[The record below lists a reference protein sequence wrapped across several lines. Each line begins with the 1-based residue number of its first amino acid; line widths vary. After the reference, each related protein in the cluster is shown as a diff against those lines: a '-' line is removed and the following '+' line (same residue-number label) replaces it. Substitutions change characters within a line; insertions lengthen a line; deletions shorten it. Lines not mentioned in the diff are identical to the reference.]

1 MVRLSLISLTC
12 LSSIA
17 SASWYDELE
26 VDWNMNANQNAA
38 NSLEYSIPAWPA
50 GHTHNPSPQNW
61 RFPFYSFFL
70 DRFVNGDPTNDN
82 ANGTSWEHDLTGTQ
96 LRHGGDIKG
105 LESTLDYLHGL
116 GIRGIYIAG
125 NNLINLPWSSDQ
137 YSPLDHT
144 ILDHHLGTIQQYR
157 EVIQAVHAKGMYVI
171 FDNTMSSMS
180 DLFAF
185 KDYANS
191 STPFSWTEHDMYYKT
206 RSVYRDY
213 IHDNTFVEHCPYP
226 YPRFYDQG
234 GNLID
239 DNNTQAMVGCM
250 ETSDFDQFG
259 DIGAF
264 GIYPEWQ
271 KQLSKF
277 NGVQDRLR
285 EWRPEVLDKISHF
298 SCMVIQGLDI
308 DGWRMDKAMQIT
320 VDPLGNFSN
329 SQRECAKAVGK
340 NNFFMVGEIVNGNQ
354 DGAVY
359 IGRGKTSTQ
368 VVENLTDAVISNNTG
383 FIREDGHQ
391 GLDAAAFHYSTYRAL
406 MRFLGLDGNLL
417 AANDAPV
424 DFADQW
430 TFFLATNDFWNA
442 NTGEFDP
449 RHMYGASNQDV
460 LRWPGL
466 SNGTERQLLADF
478 VTTLVMPGI
487 PLVNWGEEQAFY
499 TLDSTAS
506 NYVFG
511 RQPITSAQA
520 WQLHGCYKVGDTNLN
535 NAPFNSSL
543 TSCQDDSVSLDHRD
557 PSHPVYG
564 VLKEM
569 FELRTRYP
577 VLNDGWTLRQ
587 LSKNVFS
594 YTLPGSFGVA
604 TETGLYSVLRG
615 RMENVQDFS
624 NEGMFGNQGVWLLYT
639 NYNGSTT
646 YTADCAGPDAIIAPY
661 GPNITVKNLFY
672 PFDEWALGTSAVQ
685 LGIEGSH
692 DMNGCLPQINMTHYG
707 WKAFVPVGNWTAPS
721 PVITKFSPGH
731 DARILSNT
739 SANQPSSVDI
749 EVRFSSLMDCQ
760 SFQNALSVNSS
771 TESGQQ
777 ASISSGSVECLT
789 IDPEYEAYYYGPSPS
804 VWKAS
809 LTLNNVYDGIHIVNI
824 NNVTNSEKDMSTNSV
839 DHFMFRI
846 GQADNPMVWPK
857 SANYSSTL
865 LYLDSTRKR
874 DTSITETGLLVNHKA
889 AGADK
894 WRYSMSFGGV
904 WSDWMTYVPGNASLP
919 SQTWT
924 GTKLQT
930 WDGHH
935 VQVQYWSAM
944 AGSSDHMIEGD
955 LAGSTGPER
964 RFPHLFIHGSY
975 NQYGFDSGIPNKMY
989 QMDNGTWA
997 YDFMAEWPNQF
1008 QVNVWG
1014 MTPDGKPDIS
1024 YAFGDVDNDTVLDRI
1039 APTSLQELVT
1049 NITNLGPQTPYLSWR
1064 ILFNDADLRYYLVPA
1079 GNRYYQLGLWALFL
1093 LLPLVSA
1100 IAGVFLYMRAFYGV
1114 KFNQIG
1120 LAEKRSV
1127 LPVAVR
1133 KAFHMDEK
1141 KGEAATPRALSPMMN
1156 DSASNSGSIIR
1167 DDFTTGA
1174 IVEKTRRTVL
1184 IGTMEYDI
1192 SDWNI
1197 KIKIGGLGVMA
1208 QLMGKNLQHQDLVW
1222 VVPCAG
1228 GIDYPVDTP
1237 GLPIDVTILGRTYEV
1252 QVQYHKLD
1260 NITYM
1265 LLDAPVFRRQTS
1277 KEPYPAR
1284 MDDLDSAIYYSAWNQ
1299 CIAEAMRRF
1308 PIDLYHI
1315 NDYHGTVAPL
1325 YLLPDTVPCCL
1336 SLHNAEFQGLW
1347 PMRNPREVEEICS
1360 VFNLTESVVQ
1370 RYVQFGEVFN
1380 LLHAGASILRI
1391 HQKGFGAVGVSKKYG
1406 KRSWARY
1413 PIFWGLKRIGALP
1426 NPDPSDVAEWDKKLA
1441 NPNDIQIDQV
1451 FESARA
1457 GLKRQAQEWAN
1468 LEQRADADL
1477 FVFVGRWSMQKGIDL
1492 IADVFP
1498 AVLEQFPHTQLI
1510 AIGPC
1515 IDLYGKFAALKLEK
1529 MMLKYPGR
1537 VYSKPEFTALPPFIF
1552 SGAEFALIPSRDEP
1566 FGLVAVEFGRKG
1578 ALGVGS
1584 RVGGLGQMPG
1594 WWYTIES
1601 TTTKHQM
1608 HQFKMAIA
1616 GALKSDYNTRATMRA
1631 RSAKQRFPVAQWK
1644 EDLEILQSASIK
1656 IHKKRMEHITA
1667 KRMGLDTGSAVSS
1680 GWNTPSMPGWMTPR
1694 SGWGTPTGA
1703 STPRGYATPVS
1714 SRPGTRSSSP
1724 VRSGATTPVHPR
1736 NEAYSLGMRTG
1747 PGHKGGNSPPRT
1759 ARSLRGLTS
1768 ESRSSSHTRRT
1779 SYEEEERS
1787 RKRLSSIEDEEEI
1800 SAERAE
1806 EAKRRSR
1813 MGALTQDFNFD
1824 LRDGTRSREPSAP
1837 SRTAANPYVP
1847 SAQSLGG
1854 PSTPSPRNFSFLAN
1868 PHSPIPEETPSGYAT
1883 PSGYQTPLSTE
1894 QVMDEKENQQPQD
1907 LMPFFTDPTG
1917 LYYKTFEKKLE
1928 TLDGK
1933 TSESQLCIEE
1943 YLAKSEKQWFS
1954 RLHIAKMSRNN
1965 TPGVSKAGTPA
1976 GSIYEGTDNE
1986 EPMSQ
1991 FLLPSNYKPPTGIR
2005 RIMMYKIGDWPL
2017 YSLLLALGQIL
2028 AANSYQITLLT
2039 GQLGESATQ
2048 LYVIASIYLVTTLVW
2063 WYLFRRVALRWAMA
2077 LPFLFYGL
2085 GFFLLAFA
2093 PYSASVSTRGWVQH
2107 VATAMYAI
2115 ASSAG
2120 SLYFSQNF
2128 GSTGSAPVKDWAFR
2142 ACAIQGTQQLYTVAL
2157 WAWGDKLTASAAA
2170 GSTQN
2175 LGSTLTG
2182 LGIPIALF
2190 LWVVGAVLFKG
2201 LPDYYR
2207 QTPGA
2212 TPDFYTAILR
2222 RKVVLWFWIAVFLQ
2236 NIFLSAPYGRN
2247 WSYLFAS
2254 KHAPGWAIVLL
2265 VLLFFVV
2272 FWAAILW
2279 YFALLSNTHSWFM
2292 PLFAVGLGAPRWC
2305 QIWWATSNIGTY
2317 LPWAGSPLASAVLG
2331 RSLWLYLGLLDTVQ
2345 NVGIGML
2352 LLQTM
2357 VRSHLSY
2364 AMTVGQVVG
2373 SIATI
2378 IARADGL
2385 NSVGPGPTFPSI
2397 AGNLD
2402 GLWNAWFWICLIAQ
2416 LIIPVGYFVVFRKE
2430 QLSKP

>member
-1 MVRLSLISLTC
+1 MARLCLLTLAC

-17 SASWYDELE
+17 SASWYDEAE
-26 VDWNMNANQNAA
+26 ADWNLNANQNAA
-38 NSLEYSIPAWPA
+38 NPLEYSIPDWPG
-50 GHTHNPSPQNW
+50 GHTYNPSPKNW
-61 RFPFYSFFL
+61 RVPFYSFLL

-82 ANGTSWEHDLTGTQ
+82 ANGTSWEHDITGTQ

-105 LESTLDYLHGL
+105 LESSLDYLHGL
-116 GIRGIYIAG
+116 GVRGLYIVG
-125 NNLINLPWSSDQ
+125 NNLLNLPWGADQ
-137 YSPLDHT
+137 FSPLDHT

-157 EVIQAVHAKGMYVI
+157 DAIQAVHDKGMYVI
-171 FDNTMSSMS
+171 FDHTMATMS

-185 KDYANS
+185 QGYPNS
-191 STPFSWTEHDMYYKT
+191 STPFSFTEHHMDYKT
-206 RSVYRDY
+206 NLIYRDY
-213 IHDNTFVEHCPYP
+213 VHGNTFLEECPYD

-234 GNLID
+234 ANLIND
-239 DNNTQAMVGCM
+239 ENTTQMVGCM
-250 ETSDFDQFG
+250 DSEWDQFG
-259 DIGAF
+259 EVGAF
-264 GIYPEWQ
+264 GTYPEWQ

-285 EWRPEVLDKISHF
+285 EWRPDVLDKINHF
-298 SCMVIQGLDI
+298 SCMMIQGLDI

-320 VDPLGNFSN
+320 VDPLGNFSH
-329 SQRECAKAVGK
+329 SQRECAKALGK
-340 NNFFMVGEIVNGNQ
+340 ENFFIVGEIVNGNM

-359 IGRGKTSTQ
+359 IGRGKTNDMT
-368 VVENLTDAVISNNTG
+368 ETNLTNAVVSNNTG
-383 FIREDGHQ
+383 YIRDTGYS
-391 GLDAAAFHYSTYRAL
+391 GLDGGAFHYSTYRAL

-417 AANDAPV
+417 AAHDAPV
-424 DFADQW
+424 NFADQW
-430 TFFLATNDFWNA
+430 SVFMTSNDMINA

-460 LRWPGL
+460 LKWPGL
-466 SNGTERQLLADF
+466 TNGTERQLLADF
-478 VTTLVMPGI
+478 IVTLLMPGI
-487 PLVNWGEEQAFY
+487 PMVSWGEEQAFY

-511 RQPITSAQA
+511 RQPMSSAQA
-520 WQLHGCYKVGDTNLN
+520 WQAHGCYKVGDSNLN
-535 NAPFNSSL
+535 EWPVNSSL
-543 TSCQDDSVSLDHRD
+543 TACQDDNVSLDHRD
-557 PSHPVYG
+557 SSHPVYG

-569 FELRTRYP
+569 YEMRQRYP
-577 VLNDGWTLRQ
+577 VLNDGWGVRELSRQ
-587 LSKNVFS
+587 AFN
-594 YTLPGSFGVA
+594 YTLPGSFGVP
-604 TETGLYSVLRG
+604 TETGLYSVFRST
-615 RMENVQDFS
+615 MEGVQDLTD
-624 NEGMFGNQGVWLLYT
+624 EGMFGNQGVWLLYT
-639 NYNGSTT
+639 NFNESTT
-646 YTADCAGPDAIIAPY
+646 YYSDCAGPDATIAPF
-661 GPNITVKNLFY
+661 GANVTVKNLFY
-672 PFDEWALGTSAVQ
+672 PFDEWTLTASAVQ

-692 DMNGCLPQINMTHYG
+692 DMNGCLPQLNMTHYG
-707 WKAFVPVGNWTAPS
+707 WKAFVPINKWIAPS
-721 PVITKFSPGH
+721 PVITKFLPGH

-739 SANQPSSVDI
+739 TADQPSSVEV
-749 EVRFSSLMDCQ
+749 EVRFSAEMDCQ
-760 SFQNALSVNSS
+760 SFQNAFTVNST

-777 ASISSGSVECLT
+777 AHFDSSNVECLT
-789 IDPEYEAYYYGPSPS
+789 IDPQYEAYYYGPSPS
-804 VWKAS
+804 IWRAR
-809 LTLNNVYDGIHIVNI
+809 LTLDNVYDGVHMVNL
-824 NNVTNSEKDMSTNSV
+824 NNVSSSAGNTSTNSI

-846 GQADNPMVWPK
+846 GQAENPIVFPK
-857 SANYSSTL
+857 SANYSSSL
-865 LYLDSTRKR
+865 LFKGTTTKR
-874 DTSITETGLLVNHKA
+874 DASITESGLYVNHKA
-889 AGADK
+889 AGADM

-904 WSDWMTYVPGNASLP
+904 WSDWMRYTPGNATLP

-924 GTKLQT
+924 GTKRQT
-930 WDGHH
+930 WDGEH
-935 VQVQYWSAM
+935 VQVQYWSSA
-944 AGSSDHMIEGD
+944 AGSSDHLIEGD
-955 LAGSTGPER
+955 LAGSSGPER

-975 NQYGFDSGIPNKMY
+975 NQYGFDSGIHNEMH
-989 QMDNGTWA
+989 QLDNGTWA
-997 YDFMAEWPNQF
+997 YDFMSEWPTQF

-1014 MTPDGKPDIS
+1014 MAPDGKPDIS

-1039 APTSLQELVT
+1039 SPTSLQMLVT
-1049 NITNLGPQTPYLSWR
+1049 NITNNGPQSPFLAWR
-1064 ILFNDADLRYYLVPA
+1064 ILLNDGDLRYYLVPV
-1079 GNRYYQLGLWALFL
+1079 GSRYVQLALWL
-1093 LLPLVSA
+1093 LLLFIPLLTA
-1100 IAGVFLYMRAFYGV
+1100 IAGVWLYMRAFYGV

-1120 LAEKRSV
+1120 LAEKKSIIPMGMKNV
-1127 LPVAVR
+1127 
-1133 KAFHMDEK
+1133 FHMNEK
-1141 KGEAATPRALSPMMN
+1141 HSDAEMPRALSPMMN
-1156 DSASNSGSIIR
+1156 DSSSHTGSVIQDEFTSGAFIE
-1167 DDFTTGA
+1167 G
-1174 IVEKTRRTVL
+1174 KRRTVL

-1265 LLDAPVFRRQTS
+1265 LLDAPVFRRQTA

-1308 PIDLYHI
+1308 PVDLYHI

-1360 VFNLTESVVQ
+1360 VFNLAESVVQ

-1413 PIFWGLKRIGALP
+1413 PIFWGLKKIGALP

-1441 NPNDIQIDQV
+1441 DPNSIQIDQV

-1457 GLKRQAQEWAN
+1457 GLKRQAQEWAG

-1477 FVFVGRWSMQKGIDL
+1477 FVFVGRWSMQKGVDL

-1510 AIGPC
+1510 AIGPV
-1515 IDLYGKFAALKLEK
+1515 IDLYGKFAALKLDK
-1529 MMLKYPGR
+1529 MMAKYPGR

-1644 EDLEILQSASIK
+1644 EDLEILQTASIK

-1667 KRMGLDTGSAVSS
+1667 RRMGLDTGSAMSS
-1680 GWNTPSMPGWMTPR
+1680 GWNTPNLPGWMTPKSGR
-1694 SGWGTPTGA
+1694 ATPTGGSTPRGWGTPA
-1703 STPRGYATPVS
+1703 SS
-1714 SRPGTRSSSP
+1714 LPGTRSSSP
-1724 VRSGATTPVHPR
+1724 VRSGATTPTAVSR
-1736 NEAYSLGMRTG
+1736 NGSFSLGVRQG
-1747 PGHKGGNSPPRT
+1747 PGHIGGTSPPQT
-1759 ARSLRGLTS
+1759 ARSLRSNGS
-1768 ESRSSSHTRRT
+1768 DARSSSTTRRT
-1779 SYEEEERS
+1779 SYEEEERA
-1787 RKRLSSIEDEEEI
+1787 RKRLSSIEDEEEHI

-1806 EAKRRSR
+1806 EAKRRSK
-1813 MGALTQDFNFD
+1813 MGALTQDFNFE
-1824 LRDGTRSREPSAP
+1824 LRDGTRSREPAAP
-1837 SRTAANPYVP
+1837 GRSAANPYVP
-1847 SAQSLGG
+1847 SAQSLSAG
-1854 PSTPSPRNFSFLAN
+1854 PAPSPRNFSFLAN
-1868 PHSPIPEETPSGYAT
+1868 PHAPVHEEV

-1894 QVMDEKENQQPQD
+1894 QVMDEKDNQQPQD

-1917 LYYKTFEKKLE
+1917 LYYKTFEKKLDN
-1928 TLDGK
+1928 LDGK

-1943 YLAKSEKQWFS
+1943 YLEKSEKQWFS

-1976 GSIYEGTDNE
+1976 GSIYEGVDSE

-1991 FLLPSNYKPPTGIR
+1991 FLLPNNYKPPTGLR
-2005 RIMMYKIGDWPL
+2005 RTMMYKVGDWPL
-2017 YSLLLALGQIL
+2017 YSFLLALGQIL
-2028 AANSYQITLLT
+2028 AANSYQITLLS
-2039 GQLGESATQ
+2039 GQVGQTATQ
-2048 LYVIASIYLVTTLVW
+2048 LYVIASIYLVATLIW
-2063 WYLFRRVALRWAMA
+2063 WYMFRRIALRWVMSM
-2077 LPFLFYGL
+2077 PFLMYGL
-2085 GFFLLAFA
+2085 GFFLLAMAPFA
-2093 PYSASVSTRGWVQH
+2093 ASAGSRGWIQH
-2107 VATAMYAI
+2107 VATGFYAV
-2115 ASSAG
+2115 ASAAG

-2128 GSTGSAPVKDWAFR
+2128 GSTGSAPVRDWAFR
-2142 ACAIQGTQQLYTVAL
+2142 ACAIQGTQQLYTVGL
-2157 WAWGDKLTASAAA
+2157 WAWGDKLTAGAAN
-2170 GSTQN
+2170 GQTQD
-2175 LGSTLTG
+2175 LGYALTG
-2182 LGIPIALF
+2182 LGIPIAIF
-2190 LWVVGAVLFKG
+2190 LWCVGFVLFRG
-2201 LPDYYR
+2201 LPDFYR

-2222 RKVVLWFWIAVFLQ
+2222 RKVVLWFWIAVFIQ
-2236 NIFLSAPYGRN
+2236 NIFMSAPYGRN
-2247 WSYLFAS
+2247 WSYLFES
-2254 KHAPGWAIVLL
+2254 KHAPGWAIFLL

-2272 FWAAILW
+2272 FWAGILW

-2317 LPWAGSPLASAVLG
+2317 LPWAGSPLASAILG

-2345 NVGIGML
+2345 SVGIGML

-2357 VRSHLSY
+2357 VRSHLSW
-2364 AMTVGQVVG
+2364 AMTIGQVVG

-2385 NSVGPGPTFPSI
+2385 NSVGPGSTFPSI
-2397 AGNLD
+2397 ASNFD
-2402 GLWNAWFWICLIAQ
+2402 GLANAWFWICLGFQ
-2416 LIIPVGYFVVFRKE
+2416 LIIPIGYFVVFRKE